1 MNTITRLAAV
11 AALALAATGTA
22 QAAGGPAGLWYDETG
37 RGAVEIADCG
47 GSLCGK
53 VVWIKDADN
62 DKACGMQILGGIR
75 PAGGAVWQG
84 GWVYDPD
91 RERKFD
97 VELTLKGDKLVVFG
111 YAGIKM
117 FGESVTWTRAPANL
131 KRCSA

>member
-1 MNTITRLAAV
+1 MQKLSLLV
-11 AALALAATGTA
+11 AALTVAGAAAAHAANTPTGI
-22 QAAGGPAGLWYDETG
+22 WYDETG
-37 RGAVEIADCG
+37 RGAVEISDCG
-47 GSLCGK
+47 GTLCGK
-53 VVWIKDADN
+53 VVWIKDAVN

-97 VELTLKGDKLVVFG
+97 VELTLRGDKLVVLG
-111 YAGIKM
+111 YAGVKL
-117 FGESVTWTRAPANL
+117 FGETVVWTRAPANL